1 MAIIDRVKFD
11 GLASRDWLVYKYP
24 GDTLVLGTQ
33 LIVNEGQVAV
43 FLKGGKICDIFLPGT
58 HTLSTGNLPI
68 LNSVVNL
75 PFGSKTPFT
84 AEIYYINT
92 VTKLDLNW
100 GTSDPIQIIDPKYFV
115 RLRVRAFGQL
125 GLKISDYSL
134 FITELVGSL
143 KQADAVRFEKIL
155 EFYKGVLISKVK
167 TIIADIIINQKI
179 SALEISAKLDDIS
192 KLSSELLIPEFE
204 KFGFKITN
212 FFIKSINFPEDDFNQ
227 INKILEDRAAFEI
240 MGDNRYA
247 TKRSFDVYEGA
258 ANNSGGVAGAFVAG
272 GVGLSA
278 GMAMGSSFG
287 NVMNTTPG
295 TTQGADLKCP
305 KCNFPYKEGSKFC
318 NSCGE
323 KLGSKTCPKCNA
335 VVSSGSKFCNE
346 CGQSLETKVCTCGT
360 LLQPDA
366 KFCSNCGRKVEE

>member
-1 MAIIDRVKFD
+1 MAIIDRIKFD

-24 GDTLVLGTQ
+24 SESLVLGTQ

-68 LNSVVNL
+68 INSIVNL

-143 KQADAVRFEKIL
+143 KQSDAVKFDKIV
-155 EFYKGVLISKVK
+155 EFYRGVLISKVK

-192 KLSSELLIPEFE
+192 KLSSDLLEPEFE
-204 KFGFKITN
+204 KFGFKIIN
-212 FFIKSINFPEDDFNQ
+212 FYIKSINFPEEDFNQ

-258 ANNSGGVAGAFVAG
+258 ATNSGGVAGAFVAG
-272 GVGLSA
+272 GIGLSA
-278 GMAMGSSFG
+278 GMAMGNNFS
-287 NVMNTTPG
+287 NVVNTTPSD
-295 TTQGADLKCP
+295 DLKCP

-323 KLGSKTCPKCNA
+323 KLGQKICPKCKAA
-335 VVSSGSKFCNE
+335 VSYESKFCME
-346 CGQSLETKVCTCGT
+346 CGQAMESKVCTCGT
-360 LLQPDA
+360 SLLPDT
-366 KFCSNCGRKVEE
+366 KFCNNCGRKVEE